1 MILVDRHPAAGSG
14 QRRAVQAVLSEVLAL
29 AGDLKW
35 GWFHVVMDAQ
45 YIHL

>member
-14 QRRAVQAVLSEVLAL
+14 QRGTVQAVLPEVFAL

-35 GWFHVVMDAQ
+35 RSFHVVIGAQ